1 MSSQILKAELQILI
15 DAYICDPLS
24 TSTQMYD
31 DINECLTRSINAM
44 DNNIKKAKVVQS
56 LILGHQPTDLD
67 NTVTQEQLTQ
77 SKNIPT
83 RY

>member
-1 MSSQILKAELQILI
+1 MSSQQLKAELQIIL
-15 DAYICDPLS
+15 DADICEPLS
-24 TSTQMYD
+24 TSTEMYD
-31 DINECLTRSINAM
+31 DINECITRSINAM

-56 LILGHQPTDLD
+56 LILGQRPTDLD
-67 NTVTQEQLTQ
+67 NTVTQEQVTQ